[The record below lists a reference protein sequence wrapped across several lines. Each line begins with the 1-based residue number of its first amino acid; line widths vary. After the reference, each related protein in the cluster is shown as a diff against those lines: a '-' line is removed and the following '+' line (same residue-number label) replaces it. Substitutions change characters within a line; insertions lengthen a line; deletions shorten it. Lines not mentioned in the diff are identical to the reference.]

1 MKNKINKLVD
11 IMSQTLSSSDVTAS
25 KQLAK
30 ISAIITSSRIEKGM
44 NQKQFAEFAGVSQSM
59 VSKWES
65 GEYNFTVET
74 LAKICEKLNL
84 DLEIIMSSQWSNCAN
99 GISSYAKQTAW
110 KGADLL
116 SNPVNNSAFEV
127 A

>member
-1 MKNKINKLVD
+1 MKNKINNLVD

-84 DLEIIMSSQWSNCAN
+84 DLEISMSSQWSNCAN
-99 GISSYAKQTAW
+99 SISSYAKQTAW
-110 KGADLL
+110 KGAALL
-116 SNPVNNSAFEV
+116 NNPVNNSAFEV

>member
-1 MKNKINKLVD
+1 MKNKINDLVD
-11 IMSQTLSSSDVTAS
+11 VMSQTLSSGDVVAA

-30 ISAIITSSRIEKGM
+30 ISAIITSNRIERGM
-44 NQKQFAEFAGVSQSM
+44 SQKQFADFAGVSQGM

-65 GEYNFTVET
+65 GDYNFTVET
-74 LAKICEKLNL
+74 LSKICEKLNL
-84 DLEIIMSSQWSNCAN
+84 HLEIVMNPQWSCCT
-99 GISSYAKQTAW
+99 GDMPGYVKQPAW

-116 SNPVNNSAFEV
+116 NNSAKKSAFEV

>member
-1 MKNKINKLVD
+1 MKNKIDKLVD
-11 IMSQTLSSSDVTAS
+11 AMSQTLTSGDVTAS

-30 ISAIITSSRIEKGM
+30 ISAIIISKRIEKEM
-44 NQKQFAEFAGVSQSM
+44 NQKEFAEFAGVSQSM

-84 DLEIIMSSQWSNCAN
+84 DLEINMSPQWSDCAN
-99 GISSYAKQTAW
+99 GISGYAGQTAW
-110 KGADLL
+110 KGAVLL
-116 SNPVNNSAFEV
+116 GNSVNNSVFEV